1 MLKAFTLSAKAVT
14 RGRKPGAKA
23 AEPTKAF
30 VGRKP
35 VEVTEFFVPYKRDTA
50 EETIRAAC
58 SDPKNI
64 PAVVMELLRQ
74 GYTSLNEIPKIIGA
88 KMLTDSDK
96 SNWTKFVAALRDNH
110 KQKLANSWVA
120 ERIGKIKVPRYD
132 AFDVLETDADGN
144 PRLYDVT
151 EQVVVHLSRWLFGNI
166 QKPLEFNTIAGKMA
180 VPHGWEF
187 DPDVQEIR
195 QQQQDAKDDDDMT
208 DDELSVFNIAAER
221 AVAKIAAEW
230 KSQAEAFKAEYGK
243 VFRTRTTGNAFG
255 TAENRLDYAADMLAG
270 MILGGI
276 DETDETDE
284 TDEE

>member
-14 RGRKPGAKA
+14 RGRKPGANA
-23 AEPTKAF
+23 AEKTTAKAF
-30 VGRKP
+30 VGRQP
-35 VEVTEFFVPYKRDTA
+35 VEVTEVFLPYKRETP

-74 GYTSLNEIPKIIGA
+74 GYASLNEIPKIIGA
-88 KMLTDSDK
+88 EMLTDSDTAK
-96 SNWTKFVAALRDNH
+96 WTKFVALLRDNH
-110 KQKLANSWVA
+110 KQKLASDWVRN
-120 ERIGKIKVPRYD
+120 RIGEIKVPRYNP
-132 AFDVLETDADGN
+132 FDVLETDADGN

-151 EQVVVHLSRWLFGNI
+151 AECVVHLVRWLFGNI
-166 QKPLEFNTIAGKMA
+166 QKGLEFNTIAGKMA

-195 QQQQDAKDDDDMT
+195 RQQQDAHDDDTMT
-208 DDELSVFNIAAER
+208 DEELSAFNVAAEKE
-221 AVAKIAAEW
+221 VAKIAAEW
-230 KSQAEAFKAEYGK
+230 KKQAEAFKAEYGK

-255 TAENRLDYAADMLAG
+255 TTENRLDYAASMLAG
-270 MILGGI
+270 MILGG
-276 DETDETDE
+276 TDE

>member
-14 RGRKPGAKA
+14 RGRKPGVNA
-23 AEPTKAF
+23 AEKTTAKAF
-30 VGRKP
+30 VGRQP
-35 VEVTEFFVPYKRDTA
+35 VEVTEFFLPYKRETP

-74 GYTSLNEIPKIIGA
+74 GYASLNEIPGIIGA
-88 KMLTDSDK
+88 KMLTDQDRAK
-96 SNWTKFVAALRDNH
+96 WTKFVAALRDNH
-110 KQKLANSWVA
+110 KQKLASDWVRN
-120 ERIGKIKVPRYD
+120 RIGEIKVPRYNP
-132 AFDVLETDADGN
+132 FDVLETDADGN

-151 EQVVVHLSRWLFGNI
+151 AECVVHLVRWLFGNI
-166 QKPLEFNTIAGKMA
+166 QKGLEFNTIAGKMA

-195 QQQQDAKDDDDMT
+195 QQQQDAQDDDTMT
-208 DDELSVFNIAAER
+208 DDELSVFNIAAEKE
-221 AVAKIAAEW
+221 VAKIAAEW
-230 KSQAEAFKAEYGK
+230 KTQAEAFKAEYGK

-270 MILGGI
+270 MILGG
-276 DETDETDE
+276 TDE